1 MFEENSSLSDQRP
14 ASEGEDATM
23 NIHERAITIQ
33 KKVSELS
40 TTIERIEQNLAE
52 AGNEW
57 RNSRDQ

>member
-1 MFEENSSLSDQRP
+1 
-14 ASEGEDATM
+14 M